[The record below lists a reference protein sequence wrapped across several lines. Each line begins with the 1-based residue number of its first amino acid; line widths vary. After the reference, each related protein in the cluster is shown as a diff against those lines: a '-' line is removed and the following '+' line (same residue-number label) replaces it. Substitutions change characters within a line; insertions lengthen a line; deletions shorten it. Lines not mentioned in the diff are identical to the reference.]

1 MDHAGTVAQA
11 GARGA
16 VMLFKASAILNLG
29 LGLAAV
35 LLFQWWQGA
44 KQELEYTQLDLYA
57 CGGRLINVLEDRN
70 SDTAIDSIDD
80 LRDFVVP
87 PGWLLP
93 PDAGDAGP

>member
-1 MDHAGTVAQA
+1 
-11 GARGA
+11 
-16 VMLFKASAILNLG
+16 MLFKASAILNLG

-35 LLFQWWQGA
+35 LLFQWWQDV

-93 PDAGDAGP
+93 LDAGDAKP